1 MRTIIRVFPRKT
13 SLTPTDD
20 LAFVGNP
27 PLMRP
32 EADEV
37 HVSCVFSW
45 HRKQAEYLAQAW
57 AQYYPVV
64 RLGGPAYNS
73 PVDGP
78 FVAGMYV
85 KQGVTFTS
93 RGCPR
98 RCGWCVVPER
108 EGALREIADFSDGY
122 IINDN
127 NFIATSGAHRERVY
141 TMLRRQPKAAIFSG
155 GIQASLVTDE
165 VAAELRTIR
174 IDSLFLAA
182 DTVGSLKPLAEA
194 VRRLSFLSRDKLRAY
209 MLLAYNGETIRE
221 AEERLEAAW
230 EIGVMPQ
237 AQLYQPADGW
247 IDYPDEWRQLDRTWC
262 RPAAMRAMHKEQTP

>member
-1 MRTIIRVFPRKT
+1 MTRIIRVFCRKT

-20 LAFVGNP
+20 LAFVGDP
-27 PLMRP
+27 PMMRP

-37 HVSCVFSW
+37 HVSCCMSW
-45 HRKQAEYLAQAW
+45 DRRRAEYLAESW
-57 AQYYPVV
+57 AQYYPKV

-98 RCGWCVVPER
+98 KCGFCLVPER
-108 EGALREIADFSDGY
+108 EGGLRELPDFPDGH

-127 NFIATSGAHRERVY
+127 NFLATSGAHRERVY

-155 GIQASLVTDE
+155 GIQASLVTDRI
-165 VAAELRTIR
+165 ADELRTIR
-174 IDSLFLAA
+174 IESLFLAA

-194 VRRLSFLSRDKLRAY
+194 VSRLAFLSRDKLRCY
-209 MLLAYNGETIRE
+209 MLLAFDGETIRE
-221 AEERLEAAW
+221 AEQRLEAAW
-230 EIGVMPQ
+230 NIGVMPQ
-237 AQLYQPADGW
+237 AQLYRPAEAE
-247 IDYPDEWRQLDRTWC
+247 INYSPEWRKLAKCWA
-262 RPAAMRAMHKEQTP
+262 RPAIMRVTHKEATK